1 MSDLI
6 PPQWNTPKANSA
18 DESLPSNTSV
28 DFWALDF
35 WECMQGICLR
45 PYKTIRMIV
54 NTDPKYGQIQLFA
67 LLVLS
72 TALQDLK
79 HGFIGFL
86 QGLLVSVLFWAVS
99 IYPTIA
105 AIWFTGKQLKGKGT
119 YTEISTAF
127 MWAMSPTI
135 LGNIV
140 SFAISAF
147 VPELLSGLIAVL
159 FFLFGLKLTIATL
172 AEVQG
177 FTLWE
182 SVVNQAYALLLMC
195 IPLVILMIIF
205 WTLIASMAMAALQN
219 LMPGFSPSF

>member
-1 MSDLI
+1 MSEII
-6 PPQWNTPKANSA
+6 PPQWNTPKANLP
-18 DESLPSNTSV
+18 DEILQSSTT
-28 DFWALDF
+28 LDF
-35 WECMQGICLR
+35 WECMQGICLH
-45 PYKTIRMIV
+45 PYKTIRIII
-54 NTDPKYGQIQLFA
+54 NQNPQYGQIQLFA

-79 HGFIGFL
+79 HGVIGFL

-119 YTEISTAF
+119 YTEITTAF

-140 SFAISAF
+140 AFAISAF

-182 SVVNQAYALLLMC
+182 SVVNQAYALLLMSA
-195 IPLVILMIIF
+195 PLIILMIIF
-205 WTLIASMAMAALQN
+205 WTLIASMALGVLHN
-219 LMPGFSPSF
+219 VMPNFSPSF

>member
-6 PPQWNTPKANSA
+6 PPQWNTPKV
-18 DESLPSNTSV
+18 DLPDGSLPGSSS
-28 DFWALDF
+28 LDF

-45 PYKTIRMIV
+45 PYKTIRTII
-54 NTDPKYGQIQLFA
+54 NQNPHYGQTQLFV

-86 QGLLVSVLFWAVS
+86 QGLLVSVVFWAVS

-140 SFAISAF
+140 AFAISAF
-147 VPELLSGLIAVL
+147 VPELLSGLIAAL

-182 SVVNQAYALLLMC
+182 SVVNQAYALLLLC
-195 IPLVILMIIF
+195 IPAIILIIVF
-205 WTLIASMAMAALQN
+205 WGIIASMVMGIVQN
-219 LMPGFSPSF
+219 IMPGFSPSF